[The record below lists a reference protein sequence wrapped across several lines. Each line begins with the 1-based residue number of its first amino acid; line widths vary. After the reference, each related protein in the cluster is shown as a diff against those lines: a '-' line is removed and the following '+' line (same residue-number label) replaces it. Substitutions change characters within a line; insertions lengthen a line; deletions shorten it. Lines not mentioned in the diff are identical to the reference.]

1 MNINIFNPFKS
12 REPFALSCVRRM
24 RWSWYWCVSALA
36 ERTINFFGRLRVKV
50 QQNGMHIEYLKR
62 VSFVFIT
69 FFQVVQNMPSY
80 FFGTERKYCLR
91 KFNERGQTDN
101 KPFSLSFGQN
111 SDLAWGRWWRAHI
124 SLFNIH
130 RNCCRCVCSYFCMTF
145 TMMYITWIA
154 TAAYASHLQ

>member
-36 ERTINFFGRLRVKV
+36 EKTINFFGRFRVKV

-80 FFGTERKYCLR
+80 FFGTERKYYLR
-91 KFNERGQTDN
+91 NLMN
-101 KPFSLSFGQN
+101 AAKPSTNHFHCH
-111 SDLAWGRWWRAHI
+111 LARIRI
-124 SLFNIH
+124 
-130 RNCCRCVCSYFCMTF
+130 
-145 TMMYITWIA
+145 
-154 TAAYASHLQ
+154 